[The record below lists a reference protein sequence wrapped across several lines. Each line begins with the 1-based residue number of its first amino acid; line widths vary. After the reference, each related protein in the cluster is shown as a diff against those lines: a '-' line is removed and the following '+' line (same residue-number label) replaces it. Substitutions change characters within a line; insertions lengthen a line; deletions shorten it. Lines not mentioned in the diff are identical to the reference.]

1 MQNLRNLVAR
11 MNVPSPTDS
20 WELAVVDKL
29 VIELKRL
36 VAAEVDRTNR
46 KQTASRE
53 LGEQER
59 QAIIIETENRVVNTM
74 ALEIQEALIEQLTP
88 QLEVQIRQQVEQEL
102 WAQFEEEWRNRSTN
116 S

>member
-1 MQNLRNLVAR
+1 M
-11 MNVPSPTDS
+11 
-20 WELAVVDKL
+20 
-29 VIELKRL
+29 
-36 VAAEVDRTNR
+36 
-46 KQTASRE
+46 
-53 LGEQER
+53 GEQER